1 MEKKELKRRVKE
13 LSEKEEWNHLYVFP
27 HNVKT
32 RDRYITSPGYNIN
45 KWERLEKIF
54 DENLPLKD
62 KTVLDIGCSDGYFS
76 IECIN
81 KGARHVFGFDLD
93 PLRIE
98 RAQFAKEVYGI
109 DNVDFEVM
117 DLYDLKK
124 DQKFDIVIG
133 LGLLHRI
140 PDLEKCLEKLSE
152 ISTASIL
159 EFKTLDSEESKKEW
173 QGGETKGNI
182 YNKLYYIPTQKY
194 VIEKMK
200 DLGFP
205 YHKVVSDEKS
215 GLNYKRTILLSSK
228 KDIFK

>member
-1 MEKKELKRRVKE
+1 MDKDKLKQKIDK
-13 LSEKEEWNHLYVFP
+13 LSEKEEWNHLYIFP
-27 HNVKT
+27 HNIKT
-32 RDRYITSPGYNIN
+32 RDVDINSPGYNTN
-45 KWERLEKIF
+45 KWKRLEKIF
-54 DENLPLKD
+54 DENIPLKD

-76 IECIN
+76 IECAN
-81 KGARHVFGFDLD
+81 KGAKHVFGFDLD

-98 RAQFAKEVYGI
+98 RAQFAKEVYNI
-109 DNVDFEVM
+109 SNVDFEVM

-140 PDLEKCLEKLSE
+140 PDLDKCLKKISK
-152 ISTASIL
+152 ISTTSIL
-159 EFKTLDSEESKKEW
+159 EFKTLDSDEDKKEW

-205 YHKVVSDEKS
+205 HHKVVSDEKS

-228 KDIFK
+228 ADIFK